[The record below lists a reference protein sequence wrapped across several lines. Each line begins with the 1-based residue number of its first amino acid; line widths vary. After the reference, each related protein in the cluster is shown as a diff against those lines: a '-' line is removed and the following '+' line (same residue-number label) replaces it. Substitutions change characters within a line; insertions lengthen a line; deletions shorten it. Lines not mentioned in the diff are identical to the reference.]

1 LKEQTSQECLIYCC
15 ASKNKKQ
22 LVFNKN
28 TGQAEFVK
36 KPNPDIH
43 IVLNGTV
50 CLSFK
55 TNRIDSMIFDRRLTS
70 LDKMDKMIVKWS
82 TLSYEEIRR
91 YGKSKEVNAI
101 WMKDIKVFDKPLALD
116 HYFYKKTRVD
126 CKRCPLYHVP
136 RYVEQEWEDED
147 GNISEADY
155 KYLQETEKQCCYEE
169 DSDCDTFA
177 YDRYITYPFYNKCPR
192 THDKVSVAPQ
202 NYTIVQDYD
211 PNIYPQKDLP
221 LFAVRP
227 EFVMSII
234 NRIKKCELRT
244 KIPKM
249 LYPFKR
255 SV

>member
-1 LKEQTSQECLIYCC
+1 MKEQTSQECLIYCC

-91 YGKSKEVNAI
+91 YGKLKEVNAI

-116 HYFYKKTRVD
+116 HYFYKKTRVY
-126 CKRCPLYHVP
+126 CEKCPLYHVP
-136 RYVEQEWEDED
+136 RHVERAWADENGNLSKEDE
-147 GNISEADY
+147 E
-155 KYLQETEKQCCYEE
+155 YLKETETQCCYEE
-169 DSDCDTFA
+169 DSEMGTVV
-177 YDRYITYPFYNKCPR
+177 YDRFITFPFNNECPR
-192 THDKVSVAPQ
+192 IHDKVTVAPQ
-202 NYTIVQDYD
+202 NYVIVHDYD
-211 PNIYPQKDLP
+211 PKVYPQKDLP